1 MIKLI
6 INEEEVAVDFA
17 KKLNISRRNCMKR
30 KEELEE
36 GIKDTIKKYKDTIFG
51 AVNLACMACLGEL
64 RRKQVL
70 DKKVYDQKLI
80 ADTLRKLAWNGL
92 HKNIMMDG
100 DTMIDRRTGEV
111 LDLHVDFTCWK
122 NKFQGPIL

>member
-1 MIKLI
+1 MNKKLLL
-6 INEEEVAVDFA
+6 DFA
-17 KKLNISRRNCMKR
+17 KKLNIPRRNCMKR

-36 GIKDTIKKYKDTIFG
+36 GIKDTIKKYKETIFG
-51 AVNLACMACLGEL
+51 AVSFACMACLGEL
-64 RRKQVL
+64 QRQQVL

-92 HKNIMMDG
+92 QKNIMTDS

-111 LDLHVDFTCWK
+111 LDLHIDFMCRK

>member
-1 MIKLI
+1 
-6 INEEEVAVDFA
+6 
-17 KKLNISRRNCMKR
+17 MKR

-51 AVNLACMACLGEL
+51 AVNLACMACLSEL

-92 HKNIMMDG
+92 QKNIMMDG

>member
-1 MIKLI
+1 MNKKLLL
-6 INEEEVAVDFA
+6 DFA
-17 KKLNISRRNCMKR
+17 KKLNIPRRNCMKR
-30 KEELEE
+30 KEELQE
-36 GIKDTIKKYKDTIFG
+36 GIKDTIKRYKETIFG
-51 AVNLACMACLGEL
+51 AASHTCMACLGEL
-64 RRKQVL
+64 QRQQVL

-92 HKNIMMDG
+92 QKNILTDS

-111 LDLHVDFTCWK
+111 LDLHIDFMCRK

>member
-1 MIKLI
+1 MNKKLLL
-6 INEEEVAVDFA
+6 DFA
-17 KKLNISRRNCMKR
+17 KKLNILRRNCMKR

-36 GIKDTIKKYKDTIFG
+36 GIKDTIKKYKETIFG
-51 AVNLACMACLGEL
+51 AVSLACMACLGEL
-64 RRKQVL
+64 QRQQVL

-92 HKNIMMDG
+92 QKNIMTDS

-111 LDLHVDFTCWK
+111 LDLHIDFMCWK